1 MGDPTGFLRTP
12 REPAGGRPA
21 HLRLRTGGRSA
32 SRSRM
37 HKHACRPADAWLR
50 GAVLPRGLPTGKS
63 DPRVERPGLAGILA
77 AGRRSAARHDH
88 SFGLDGRRYDIDLS
102 QQQRPAASRH
112 PRHIR
117 RRRSPRHRPAG
128 VSSSRATAGGEP
140 RADHGYS
147 GVGESQRAGHLGPL
161 SYPPSCHG
169 GLHEPQHRSRAE
181 QRRHTTEEEGEE
193 AFRQG
198 GLSFTA
204 PYPQRLDSATAPHL
218 FSERMDCPLWS
229 RHRSASTAR
238 PCWPPAAHVSATPTL
253 AGRARLLKRTHR

>member
-12 REPAGGRPA
+12 REPAGGRRHTCAYGLAGGPRAGPGCTSTPA
-21 HLRLRTGGRSA
+21 G
-32 SRSRM
+32 
-37 HKHACRPADAWLR
+37 PADAWLR

-147 GVGESQRAGHLGPL
+147 GVGESQRAGHLGPR

-253 AGRARLLKRTHR
+253 AGRARLLKRTRR